1 MLSAFIL
8 LFKIVLT
15 FIILGIKMSIFKNLI
30 FLPLDLITI
39 CSCLSGF
46 PRWLE
51 LIYFHLLIANEI
63 SLTFLCETLQRI
75 LLTVLIRSHL
85 YGRYMLSE
93 AWAKAAEN
101 SPGDA
106 EAQLHPEEME
116 SPGIPPSELHLV
128 HCVLLTVGFTAVSFT
143 PF

>member
-1 MLSAFIL
+1 
-8 LFKIVLT
+8 
-15 FIILGIKMSIFKNLI
+15 
-30 FLPLDLITI
+30 
-39 CSCLSGF
+39 
-46 PRWLE
+46 
-51 LIYFHLLIANEI
+51 
-63 SLTFLCETLQRI
+63 
-75 LLTVLIRSHL
+75 
-85 YGRYMLSE
+85 MLSE

-128 HCVLLTVGFTAVSFT
+128 HCVLLTVGFTAVGFT